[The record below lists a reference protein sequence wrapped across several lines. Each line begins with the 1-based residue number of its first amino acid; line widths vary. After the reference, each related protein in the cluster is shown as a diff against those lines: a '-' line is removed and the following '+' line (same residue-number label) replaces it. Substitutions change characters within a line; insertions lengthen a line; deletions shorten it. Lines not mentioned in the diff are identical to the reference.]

1 MPARANSQDFSSDD
15 LANAAAQ
22 ASIATFLND
31 TKLQEVIGGL
41 KPAQQKTIGAK
52 VRSLADA
59 SLRFVET
66 YGHPIV
72 KSEDETAAFTEALR
86 SHLRSQFPWASDT
99 SLERVRSHALYYAW
113 HEGF

>member
-1 MPARANSQDFSSDD
+1 MPLRSTPPEFSNDE

-22 ASIATFLND
+22 ASIATFLNH

-41 KPAQQKTIGAK
+41 EPAQQKAIGAK

-59 SLRFVET
+59 SIRFVES
-66 YGHPIV
+66 YGRSILE
-72 KSEDETAAFTEALR
+72 SEAVTDAFTEALH
-86 SHLRSQFPWASDT
+86 SHLRPKFPWASEA

>member
-1 MPARANSQDFSSDD
+1 MPLRSTPPEFSNDE

-22 ASIATFLND
+22 ASIATFLNH

-41 KPAQQKTIGAK
+41 EPAQQKAIGAK

-59 SLRFVET
+59 SIRFVES
-66 YGHPIV
+66 YGHSILE
-72 KSEDETAAFTEALR
+72 SEAGTATFTEALN
-86 SHLRSQFPWASDT
+86 SHLRPKFPWASEA